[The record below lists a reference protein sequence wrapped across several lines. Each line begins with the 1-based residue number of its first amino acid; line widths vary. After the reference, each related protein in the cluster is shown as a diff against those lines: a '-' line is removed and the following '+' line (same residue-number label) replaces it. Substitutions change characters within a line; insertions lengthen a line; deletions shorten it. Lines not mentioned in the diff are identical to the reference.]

1 MSQNSIDIPPNAIA
15 QVAASIEHK
24 HRNHS
29 SASGTGSP
37 YRYRAGQAFK
47 AARRQSY
54 LQLRKDTLGSTEME
68 ELTRTLEGSPRRIA
82 LRLGDSPRKTKV
94 GRRQSA
100 NVLGNS
106 SRSSHQHLLPR
117 SSFDTTTNTKYSMPH
132 SSFETVKPLEQRE
145 SPQRRVSRGPRSSL
159 ETKVLKG
166 LRGSLE
172 TSGPRLQRSTSGLA
186 FDDSDKENYAPK

>member
-1 MSQNSIDIPPNAIA
+1 M
-15 QVAASIEHK
+15 AAAIEHK

-47 AARRQSY
+47 AARRHSY
-54 LQLRKDTLGSTEME
+54 LQLRKDTVGSTEME
-68 ELTRTLEGSPRRIA
+68 ELTRTLEGSP
-82 LRLGDSPRKTKV
+82 LKLGDSPRKTRV
-94 GRRQSA
+94 ARRQSA
-100 NVLGNS
+100 HVLGNS

-117 SSFDTTTNTKYSMPH
+117 SSFDTTANTKYSMPR
-132 SSFETVKPLEQRE
+132 SSDETMRPLEQRG

-159 ETKVLKG
+159 EKKVLNG
-166 LRGSLE
+166 LRGSFE